1 METLYDKASLILNP
15 GIYDTGKVYCT
26 KPLDGSGD
34 LTFTR
39 ASNATRVNSSGYI
52 EKAKVNLLLQSNSFD
67 TTWVKAA
74 SFTLTSGQS
83 GYDGTSNAW
92 KLESDGASGY
102 DAVYQSITISGVNT
116 YSIYAKAGTN
126 TNFALRSLSATDA
139 RANFDLSAGS
149 LSTSGTIDASIVSVG
164 GDWYRCSITF
174 NGSNNA
180 VYIYPNT
187 LGSASAGFVYIQDA
201 QLNYGLVAQEYQ
213 ETTTTSVVSG
223 ITNDMPRLD
232 YSGGASCPSL
242 LLEPQRSNLLPYSE
256 YISGWS
262 SKSAVYHTN
271 GANAT
276 TSPEGLSNGWK
287 ITGDG
292 TSGQHYVLQSAN
304 YTSGTAYTCSIFA
317 KADTNN
323 YIQLILGAAPFGSA
337 NYCNFDLSDGSIGT
351 IGPAISDE
359 FIEDYGD
366 GWYRIGF
373 SATAV
378 STGSGNFFPALVTS
392 SSATFF
398 ESNSTTGSV
407 FLYGGMVEQGS
418 YPTSYIPTYGT
429 SATRT
434 ADACSKT
441 GISSLIGQTE
451 GTLFVDMNYTNTNNS
466 VDATPFR
473 VLGSGSAQMYVEI
486 NTNETF
492 EAVVVNSVGT
502 LVFNST
508 SAAQVAGRKKMAIA
522 YKGSDFAYYIN
533 GTQIAVQTSG
543 AFASASL
550 DSLNLGMYTSG
561 VQVLADS
568 VNQTLVFKTRL
579 TNAQLAELTTL

>member
-1 METLYDKASLILNP
+1 
-15 GIYDTGKVYCT
+15 
-26 KPLDGSGD
+26 
-34 LTFTR
+34 
-39 ASNATRVNSSGYI
+39 
-52 EKAKVNLLLQSNSFD
+52 
-67 TTWVKAA
+67 
-74 SFTLTSGQS
+74 
-83 GYDGTSNAW
+83 
-92 KLESDGASGY
+92 
-102 DAVYQSITISGVNT
+102 
-116 YSIYAKAGTN
+116 
-126 TNFALRSLSATDA
+126 
-139 RANFDLSAGS
+139 
-149 LSTSGTIDASIVSVG
+149 
-164 GDWYRCSITF
+164 
-174 NGSNNA
+174 
-180 VYIYPNT
+180 
-187 LGSASAGFVYIQDA
+187 
-201 QLNYGLVAQEYQ
+201 
-213 ETTTTSVVSG
+213 
-223 ITNDMPRLD
+223 
-232 YSGGASCPSL
+232 L

-351 IGPAISDE
+351 TGPAISDE

-378 STGSGNFFPALVTS
+378 STGSGNFFPTLVTS

-451 GTLFVDMNYTNTNNS
+451 GTLFIDYNFTNSSNTLDS
-466 VDATPFR
+466 TPIR
-473 VLGSGSAQMYVEI
+473 ILGSGSASVYFEM
-486 NTNETF
+486 NTNETL
-492 EAVVVNSVGT
+492 EVVVVNSAGT
-502 LVFNST
+502 LIFNST
-508 SAAQVAGRKKMAIA
+508 SPTQSVGRIKVAVA
-522 YKGSDFAYYIN
+522 YKDSDFAYYIN

-543 AFASASL
+543 AFASASFT
-550 DSLNLGMYTSG
+550 SLNLGAYSSG
-561 VQVLADS
+561 VQILSDS
-568 VNQTLVFKTRL
+568 VSQTLVFKTRL